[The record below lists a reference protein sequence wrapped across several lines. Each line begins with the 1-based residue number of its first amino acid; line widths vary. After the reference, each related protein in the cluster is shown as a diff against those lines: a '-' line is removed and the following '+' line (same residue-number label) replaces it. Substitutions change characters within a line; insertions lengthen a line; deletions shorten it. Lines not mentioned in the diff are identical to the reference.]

1 MIDVDSLSVLP
12 IQTAPP
18 LLLVEM
24 KSVLIPVIVLKT
36 RIAHLEITGEYA
48 NAARILLV
56 IRMELHVLP
65 VRIFFFVS

>member
-1 MIDVDSLSVLP
+1 
-12 IQTAPP
+12 
-18 LLLVEM
+18 M
-24 KSVLIPVIVLKT
+24 KNVLIPVIVLKT